1 MNSQKE
7 ISIYKRFVIIIGL
20 LVVLSLSL
28 IFTAATIT
36 NRAFI
41 FEQARAEARSLFNSI
56 VMARKWNSHYGGVY
70 VEKTPEMRSNPY
82 LANPDITTKDGR
94 VFTKKNPALMTREIS
109 ELSGKEGLFKFHITS
124 LNPINPENAPD
135 DFEKEALQGFAHGEN
150 EYFRDEQNQGKTLF
164 RYMAPLYVES
174 SCLECHAQQGYKI
187 GEVRGGISVTFDI
200 STLHSLRRLHTLIII
215 SLGFISISL
224 LLALVFVFTNRLS
237 KQIALARS
245 KIQTMAIIDELTN
258 LFNRRHVLLRF
269 NEELERAQRQ
279 KTPLACMMID
289 IDFFKDVNDTYGHM
303 IGDKILKEAAALIMD
318 SIRTYDIAGRYGGEE
333 FLVVMP
339 DTTIE
344 QALTLAE
351 RLRKTIEE
359 NLCLRAGIL
368 LNNSITVS
376 IGIAS
381 LQLADKAVDALLMRA
396 DDGLYKAK
404 RDGRNRVAR
413 ITADD

>member
-7 ISIYKRFVIIIGL
+7 QSIYKNFVIIITL
-20 LVVLSLSL
+20 IVVLSLSA

-41 FEQARAEARSLFNSI
+41 FEQARAEARALFNSI

-70 VEKTPEMRSNPY
+70 AEKTPEMQSNPY

-124 LNPINPENAPD
+124 LNPLNPENVPD
-135 DFEKEALQGFAHGEN
+135 DFEKEALTGFALGEK
-150 EYFRDEQNQGKTLF
+150 EHFRDELNQGKTMF
-164 RYMAPLYVES
+164 RYMAPLYVEA
-174 SCLECHAQQGYKI
+174 SCLECHAQQGYKV

-200 STLHSLRRLHTLIII
+200 STLHSLRRLHTLLII
-215 SLGFISISL
+215 SLGFISIAL
-224 LLALVFVFTNRLS
+224 LIALVFVFTNRLS
-237 KQIALARS
+237 KQIAQARS
-245 KIQTMAIIDELTN
+245 RIETMAIIDELTS

-269 NEELERAQRQ
+269 NEELERSQRLT
-279 KTPLACMMID
+279 KPLACMMID

-339 DTTIE
+339 DTNIE
-344 QALTLAE
+344 HALTLAE
-351 RLRKTIEE
+351 RLRANIEA
-359 NLCLRAGIL
+359 NLCLRAGML
-368 LNNSITVS
+368 LKKSVTVS

-381 LQLADKAVDALLMRA
+381 LQSTDKAVDDLLMRA
-396 DDGLYKAK
+396 DNGLYKAK
-404 RDGRNRVAR
+404 REGRNRVAC
-413 ITADD
+413 ITEGN

>member
-7 ISIYKRFVIIIGL
+7 RSIYKRFVIIITL
-20 LVVLSLSL
+20 IVVLSLSA

-41 FEQARAEARSLFNSI
+41 FEQARAEARALFNSI

-70 VEKTPEMRSNPY
+70 VEKTPEMQSNPY

-124 LNPINPENAPD
+124 LNPLNPENAPD
-135 DFEKEALQGFAHGEN
+135 DFEKEALKGFAHGEK
-150 EYFRDEQNQGKTLF
+150 EYFRDEQHQGKTQF
-164 RYMAPLYVES
+164 RYMAPLYVEA
-174 SCLECHAQQGYKI
+174 SCLECHAQQGYNI

-215 SLGFISISL
+215 SLGFISIAL
-224 LLALVFVFTNRLS
+224 LLALVFVFTSRLA
-237 KQIALARS
+237 KQIAQARS
-245 KIQTMAIIDELTN
+245 KIETMAIIDELTS

-269 NEELERAQRQ
+269 NEELERSQRLA
-279 KTPLACMMID
+279 KPLACMMID

-303 IGDKILKEAAALIMD
+303 IGDKILKEAATLIMD

-344 QALTLAE
+344 HALTLAE
-351 RLRKTIEE
+351 RLRTNIEE
-359 NLCLRAGIL
+359 NLCLRAGML
-368 LNNSITVS
+368 LKKSVTVS

-381 LQLADKAVDALLMRA
+381 LQSPDKAVDDLLMRA

-404 RDGRNRVAR
+404 REGRNRVAC